1 MLILASSSPRRRA
14 LLRAA
19 GIEFR
24 VVAPKVEEVFAVT
37 SRRYASLVKQS
48 AMRKA
53 RDVASRHTGPV
64 LGADTIVV
72 CAGQIMGKP
81 RDEADA
87 RRMLR
92 KLSGRWH
99 SVYTGVALVQGRGCL
114 SQDAPGVAGAPPAGE
129 SGAFAS
135 RERCGGP
142 VAGALLPPRIVA
154 GDALAAAPR
163 VGSERTEVAFRR
175 LSRDEIERYL
185 ATGEPMDKAG
195 AYAIQGRGAALVRSV
210 RGCYT
215 NVIGLPVPRVLDMLA
230 QYGLVG
236 GGAGKR

>member
-19 GIEFR
+19 GVEFR
-24 VVAPKVEEVFAVT
+24 AIAPRAEEIPSTA
-37 SRRYASLVKQS
+37 SGRYAHLVKQ
-48 AMRKA
+48 AALRKA
-53 RDVASRHTGPV
+53 REVARRHAAAKAKLSRAASVGGSRCGSFAPALV

-72 CAGQIMGKP
+72 CAGEIMGKP

-99 SVYTGVALVQGRGCL
+99 SVYTGVALV
-114 SQDAPGVAGAPPAGE
+114 AG
-129 SGAFAS
+129 S
-135 RERCGGP
+135 RE
-142 VAGALLPPRIVA
+142 LLA
-154 GDALAAAPR
+154 
-163 VGSERTEVAFRR
+163 SERTEVAFRR
-175 LSRDEIERYL
+175 LSKDEIERYL
-185 ATGEPMDKAG
+185 ATGEPMGKAG

-215 NVIGLPVPRVLDMLA
+215 NVIGLPVPRVLEMLE
-230 QYGLVG
+230 QCGVG
-236 GGAGKR
+236 ARKGARDARPARR